1 MKDEISRVLTLVEEG
16 KIDKEKASEL
26 ITILQ
31 GKNQPE
37 LVTIKREASYGNK
50 MLKIRVTSQ
59 EGDNVNVNL
68 PINLVKAVLKVGTNI
83 AEKIPEA
90 AKYVKDINVDLLIEA
105 IENELDGEIVNIT
118 SANGDKVFVVIEQ
131 IMLKVKLKVKDKRF
145 SIPVPYGVLNLVS
158 LIITSKKI
166 NRLINKA
173 IEKDGS
179 KFIFPEIERKDL
191 KPLLQGLQKHSGVII
206 VETKLKDGTEVEVK
220 L

>member
-31 GKNQPE
+31 GKDQSE
-37 LVTIKREASYGNK
+37 LVTSKKEAPYGTK

-90 AKYVKDINVDLLIEA
+90 EKYVKDINVDLLIEA

-118 SANGDKVFVVIEQ
+118 SANGDKVFVVIE
-131 IMLKVKLKVKDKRF
+131 
-145 SIPVPYGVLNLVS
+145 
-158 LIITSKKI
+158 
-166 NRLINKA
+166 
-173 IEKDGS
+173 
-179 KFIFPEIERKDL
+179 
-191 KPLLQGLQKHSGVII
+191 
-206 VETKLKDGTEVEVK
+206 
-220 L
+220 